1 MSKILSEAELQRLEH
16 INKMLLE
23 HQEIVNKIVN
33 DTEQLLNNYVPIISA
48 YVQAIGEVTHTFGE
62 HVTNIIKSSRQLG
75 IVTGTVQDVSS
86 FISAAEKLD
95 KILTPELIEKL
106 RKISHE

>member
-1 MSKILSEAELQRLEH
+1 MNKPLSEDELQRIEH
-16 INKMLLE
+16 LNKMLLE
-23 HQEIVNKIVN
+23 HQEIVNKVVN
-33 DTEQLLNNYVPIISA
+33 ETEQLLNNYVPIIST
-48 YVQAIGEVTHTFGE
+48 YVQSIGKVAHLFGE

-75 IVTGTVQDVSS
+75 IVTGTVQDVSN
-86 FISAAEKLD
+86 FIASAEKLD